1 MGAKRQIP
9 HIKSHTAGTSNE
21 LSFDVLDAARSELDG
36 QKGSSRFRKRTPKG
50 GEGQSVSFLFNG
62 IEGVPDKKGGKQRT
76 PDARA
81 DFSANLSV
89 LAAQEE
95 VSRRKKARRAHNI
108 RTRVLVVVAILFVL
122 GVIGTFAYHLYM
134 EQRDF
139 DEKFA
144 DLTARFTAIDADIVT
159 ADSVMGSLFDVDAD
173 EARAKALD
181 TIPRTRNNLAVTKTQ
196 ALSLQA
202 EAKSSR
208 DQMVMGQMILAIEA
222 REDMITAAQQSIEL
236 ANKIEKSV
244 AAANDAWAEA
254 FVADQRAREAAQM
267 ANIASTDE
275 AFQES
280 KDATDEAIEGF
291 ESTLYSLQYLENI
304 LPGLDLSAQKAYV
317 EKKIEALRYASET
330 SQAIIDS
337 DREAAVANNNAY
349 NQAEIEAA
357 SLAEGLPVS
366 LEPTVRALFDEE
378 LERLMGTYDEARTR
392 AIEADSVIRNY
403 LGE

>member
-1 MGAKRQIP
+1 MAAKSQIP
-9 HIKSHTAGTSNE
+9 HIKRHTAGTSNE
-21 LSFDVLDAARSELDG
+21 LSFDVLDAASSELDG
-36 QKGSSRFRKRTPKG
+36 QKGSSRFRRRTPKS

-62 IEGVPDKKGGKQRT
+62 IEGVPSKKGGKQRT
-76 PDARA
+76 PDAGA
-81 DFSANLSV
+81 DFSANMSV
-89 LAAQEE
+89 LSAQEE
-95 VSRRKKARRAHNI
+95 VSRRKKARRAHNVRI
-108 RTRVLVVVAILFVL
+108 RVIIVIAILFVL

-159 ADSVMGSLFDVDAD
+159 ADSVMGGLFDADAA

-196 ALSLQA
+196 ALSLQS
-202 EAKSSR
+202 EAKATR
-208 DQMVMGQMILAIEA
+208 DKMVMGQMVLAIEA

-244 AAANDAWAEA
+244 TSANDAWAEA
-254 FVADQRAREAAQM
+254 FVADQRAREAAEM
-267 ANIASTDE
+267 ANVANTDE
-275 AFQES
+275 AIQAS

-304 LPGLDLSAQKAYV
+304 LPDLDLSAQKAYV

-330 SQAIIDS
+330 SQAIIDG
-337 DREAAVANNNAY
+337 DRESAMANNDAY
-349 NQAEIEAA
+349 NRAEYEAA
-357 SLAEGLPVS
+357 ALAESLPTS
-366 LEPTVRALFDEE
+366 LEPSVRALFDEE
-378 LERLMGTYDEARTR
+378 LERLTSAYDEARTR